1 MKHIS
6 AYLGSPK
13 VDINKKRA
21 WWPKRASS
29 GDWIRP
35 LEQYYDI
42 STRWAPVNT
51 PSLARWHGGIHSN
64 RILTRY
70 EFILEGLNV
79 DRG

>member
-1 MKHIS
+1 MKHVS
-6 AYLGSPK
+6 AHLGSPK

-29 GDWIRP
+29 GVWIYP
-35 LEQYYDI
+35 FEQYYDI
-42 STRWAPVNT
+42 LTWWAPVNT
-51 PSLARWHGGIHSN
+51 PDGRIHN
-64 RILTRY
+64 RRILTRY